1 MRGKLETLDQIAE
14 ALTHDGLT
22 PDDLRRI
29 LTALVAIVARMQG
42 NVAVLDEWR
51 LADEWVPKHED
62 DLACNPDEYQRRQ
75 AAGRAMLERWGA

>member
-1 MRGKLETLDQIAE
+1 MRGKLETLDQITE

-51 LADEWVPKHED
+51 LADETV
-62 DLACNPDEYQRRQ
+62 EYP
-75 AAGRAMLERWGA
+75 